1 MEKKKKR
8 SNILGFITIANGSI
22 DMWFC
27 ILVIILLGI
36 GLVMMFSASYAS
48 AMDKFGKPLY
58 YFKRQAGFA
67 AAGLAA
73 MFLMSKIHYKTLRR
87 FSKIAL
93 FVSIVLLIV
102 VLFYYV
108 KIPEKEEFKRWMKIP
123 GTSITFQPSEIAKL
137 GLIWFLAWSLEYKQ
151 YQIRQKDWRLLI
163 VYCALIAFMSG
174 LVYMENHLSGA
185 ILIFA
190 IGITMTYMGGFK
202 KRWYIIGAVII
213 AAVAV
218 IAVVERE
225 HLPDRIEA
233 RINGWLDPD
242 YDPINARWQIN
253 QSLRAIGSGGL
264 FGTGLGQSKQ
274 KHLYLP
280 EPQNDFIFAIVCEEL
295 GFIGAMVI
303 MLLFVAL
310 VWRGF
315 VIALNSDNKFA
326 GLMVA
331 GIMFQI
337 GFQTALNICVVT
349 GVMPNT
355 GISLPFFS
363 YGGTSLLMILA
374 EMGMV
379 LSVSRSSK
387 INKNN
392 LL

>member
-1 MEKKKKR
+1 MEK
-8 SNILGFITIANGSI
+8 SNEGARKQRFIVFATGGM
-22 DMWFC
+22 DLWFC
-27 ILVIILLGI
+27 ILVIILMGI

-48 AMDKFGKPLY
+48 ALDKYGDPLY
-58 YFKRQAGFA
+58 YFKKQAVFA
-67 AAGLAA
+67 AMGLAA
-73 MFLMSKIHYKTLRR
+73 MFVVSRIHYRTLRR
-87 FSKIAL
+87 FSKIIL
-93 FVSIVLLIV
+93 VISFILLVV

-108 KIPEKEEFKRWMKIP
+108 KIPGKEGFKRWMKIP
-123 GTSITFQPSEIAKL
+123 GTSIQFQPSEVAKL

-151 YQIRQKDWRLLI
+151 YQIRQKDWRLLM
-163 VYCALIAFMSG
+163 VYCAMIAVMSG
-174 LVYMENHLSGA
+174 LVYAENHLSGA
-185 ILIFA
+185 ILILA
-190 IGITMTYMGGFK
+190 IGITMTYLGGFK
-202 KRWYIIGAVII
+202 KRWYVIGGLLLLAIAVM
-213 AAVAV
+213 
-218 IAVVERE
+218 AVVERE
-225 HLPDRIEA
+225 HLPGRIQE
-233 RINGWLDPD
+233 RINGWLDPE
-242 YDPINARWQIN
+242 YDPINTRWQIN

-295 GFIGAMVI
+295 GYIGAIVI
-303 MLLFVAL
+303 MLLFVLL

-315 VIALNSDNKFA
+315 VIALHADNKFA
-326 GLMVA
+326 GLLVV

-363 YGGTSLLMILA
+363 YGGTSLLMIMA

-387 INKNN
+387 IKKNAI
-392 LL
+392 L